1 MSKEEKKPTNSQTNG
16 KSIKRKRMIFGVSIP
31 VFLMGL
37 VSLFTDISSES
48 IQSIL
53 PLFIL
58 EIGGSVLILGLIS
71 GITNAIAN
79 ILKGITGWM
88 SDRINKRKPF
98 MVAGYTLSNLSKP
111 LIGLSPSWEMVLGL
125 KATDRVGKGLRT
137 SSRDALISFYA
148 TKKGKAFGLHRAMDT
163 LGAVIGSLLAFLL
176 LLYAW
181 SYSQIIFF
189 SIIPGLIA
197 IALLIPI
204 KDVSSE
210 VLDKKLGKKIR
221 KETSGKIDKNF
232 IKLIVILGVIEFA
245 SLDVVF
251 LILRAK
257 DYIPPDLIYL
267 IPVFYLILNLVYT
280 IFSPINGSL
289 SDKIGR
295 KPMIVIGLSIL
306 LISCVIL
313 AFPIEVSLFSL
324 VLIIVIYI
332 MHGFY
337 LASVDPISRAFIADL
352 AGEEKRGRAYGYYYL
367 SVGFIS
373 MVEALIFGYIY
384 SVFSYTWAFIY
395 ISILLAVC
403 IIIFTITDFSKIL
416 KKSEA

>member
-1 MSKEEKKPTNSQTNG
+1 
-16 KSIKRKRMIFGVSIP
+16 MIFGVSIP

-53 PLFIL
+53 PLFII

-88 SDRINKRKPF
+88 SDKINKRKPF
-98 MVAGYTLSNLSKP
+98 IVAGYSLSNLSKP

-125 KATDRVGKGLRT
+125 KTTDRVGKGLRT

-163 LGAVIGSLLAFLL
+163 LGAVLGSLLAFLL

-181 SYSQIIFF
+181 SFSQIIFF

-197 IALLIPI
+197 IALILPV
-204 KDVSSE
+204 KDVSPE
-210 VLDKKLGKKIR
+210 ELDKKLGKKIK
-221 KETSGKIDKNF
+221 KEKSEKIDKNF

-251 LILRAK
+251 LIIRAT
-257 DYIPPDLIYL
+257 DYIPSNLIYL
-267 IPVFYLILNLVYT
+267 IPVFYLIMNVVYT

-306 LISCVIL
+306 LLSCVML
-313 AFPIEVSLFSL
+313 AFPIEVSLFSI

-337 LASVDPISRAFIADL
+337 LASVDPISRAYIADL

-373 MVEALIFGYIY
+373 MVEALVFGYIY

-403 IIIFTITDFSKIL
+403 IIIFTITDFSKII
-416 KKSEA
+416 KKSET

>member
-1 MSKEEKKPTNSQTNG
+1 MSKEEKKPTNSQTIG
-16 KSIKRKRMIFGVSIP
+16 KSIKRRRMIFGVSIP

-88 SDRINKRKPF
+88 SDKINKRKPF
-98 MVAGYTLSNLSKP
+98 IVAGYSLSNLSKP

-163 LGAVIGSLLAFLL
+163 LGAVLGSLLAFLL
-176 LLYAW
+176 LFYAW

-189 SIIPGLIA
+189 SIIPGCIA
-197 IALLIPI
+197 IALILPV
-204 KDVSSE
+204 KDVSPE
-210 VLDKKLGKKIR
+210 ELDKKLGKKIR
-221 KETSGKIDKNF
+221 KEKSEKIDKNF

-251 LILRAK
+251 LIIRAL
-257 DYIPPDLIYL
+257 DYIPSNLIYL
-267 IPVFYLILNLVYT
+267 IPVFYLILNIVYT

-306 LISCVIL
+306 LLSCVIL
-313 AFPIEVSLFSL
+313 AFPIEVSLFSI

-373 MVEALIFGYIY
+373 MVEALIFGYLY
-384 SVFSYTWAFIY
+384 DAFSFTWAFIY

-403 IIIFTITDFSKIL
+403 IVIFAITDFSKI
-416 KKSEA
+416 SF

>member
-1 MSKEEKKPTNSQTNG
+1 MSTKEQSNGLSTKK
-16 KSIKRKRMIFGVSIP
+16 KRLIFGVSIP

-53 PLFIL
+53 PLFIF
-58 EIGGSVLILGLIS
+58 EIGGSVLALGIIS

-88 SDRINKRKPF
+88 SDKINRRKPF
-98 MVAGYTLSNLSKP
+98 IVAGYSLSNLSKP

-125 KATDRVGKGLRT
+125 KTTDRIGKGLRT
-137 SSRDALISFYA
+137 SSRDALISYYA
-148 TKKGKAFGLHRAMDT
+148 EKKGRAFGLHRAMDT
-163 LGAVIGSLLAFLL
+163 LGAVFGSLLAFI
-176 LLYAW
+176 LLYFAW
-181 SYSQIIFF
+181 TYSQIIFF

-197 IALLIPI
+197 IALILPV
-204 KDVSSE
+204 KDISSRE
-210 VLDKKLGKKIR
+210 LVKKSERKNKKE
-221 KETSGKIDKNF
+221 KMEKVDKNF
-232 IKLIVILGVIEFA
+232 VKLIVILGVIEFA

-251 LILRAK
+251 LILRAT
-257 DYIPPDLIYL
+257 DYIPVDLIFL
-267 IPVFYLILNLVYT
+267 IPIFYLILNLVYT

-295 KPMIVIGLSIL
+295 KPIIVVGLSIL
-306 LISCVIL
+306 LISCIIL
-313 AFPIEVSLFSL
+313 AFPIQVSPFSI
-324 VLIIVIYI
+324 VLIIIIYI

-337 LASVDPISRAFIADL
+337 LASVDPISRAYIADL
-352 AGEEKRGRAYGYYYL
+352 AGKEKRGRAYGYYYF

-373 MVEALIFGYIY
+373 MVEALVFGYIY

-403 IIIFTITDFSKIL
+403 IVIFTITDFSKII
-416 KKSEA
+416 KKDEK